1 MSMHQ
6 DELHK
11 IKISTTKNK
20 LTMAAGLGTLIE
32 LFDQSPLK
40 KEFMSC
46 LPERTSHRSVGSYQ
60 MALTLMAAFLY
71 GYDCLEDLDQFRNDP
86 KLTELFGNETAAA
99 RTHGDFL
106 RDFEPEHI
114 QKLNQFLNR
123 MSRYI
128 FEQMQIQLSEEF
140 KPKNLVIDVDST
152 SHVQHGEKMEGLAF
166 NYKSEWCLDSQVSFN
181 QIGLCHGFQLRSGN
195 TRSGVDAEALIRQ
208 SFIDGKK
215 QIERKFQLN
224 DFFRADSAYCKQ
236 DVIKSLTELGV
247 LFTVT
252 ANDGTT
258 NWKSLLEKTG
268 VDWTEWVYSKEEI
281 EKAQRKQQ
289 ELPQIQMTRMY
300 WTPRW
305 SKKEESKLMFPI
317 VIKRTWN
324 KDREEELRKKGHQVS
339 LFHED
344 GFKHEDP
351 WDYYAVV
358 TNFPL
363 DLPRAEL
370 STNPHVEKSEKNKN
384 WSIQEVFKHHQ
395 KRGNAENFIR
405 EEKYGYDLK
414 HFPCLKLNANY
425 AYGQLAMV
433 AHNILRWVAIMTR
446 PDKPHFSK
454 KLRKHFIFIPGK
466 IVHHA
471 RQTFLKLMEHHYRA
485 VQGLRERLGFNS
497 ATIPQQYSS
506 A

>member
-1 MSMHQ
+1 MAMHRE
-6 DELHK
+6 ELK
-11 IKISTTKNK
+11 PLKISKTKSK

-32 LFDQSPLK
+32 LFDSSPLK
-40 KEFMSC
+40 NEFMAC

-86 KLTELFGNETAAA
+86 KLSELFGNQTAAA

-106 RDFEPEHI
+106 RDFDETHLL
-114 QKLNQFLNR
+114 KLNQFLNR

-128 FEQMQIQLSEEF
+128 FEQMQIQLPEQF
-140 KPKNLVIDVDST
+140 KPKKLIIDVDST
-152 SHVQHGEKMEGLAF
+152 SHEQHGEKMEGLAF
-166 NYKSEWCLDSQVSFN
+166 NYKNEWCLDSQVSFN

-195 TRSGVDAEALIRQ
+195 TKSGVDAASLICQ
-208 SFIDGKK
+208 SFTDGKK
-215 QIERKFQLN
+215 QVERKFQFN

-236 DVIKSLTELGV
+236 DVIKVLVDLGV
-247 LFTVT
+247 LFTLT
-252 ANDGTT
+252 AHDGTT
-258 NWKSLLEKTG
+258 NWKEILEKTG
-268 VDWTEWVYSKEEI
+268 VDWTNWVYSQAEI
-281 EKAQRKQQ
+281 ERAQKNQQ
-289 ELPQIQMTRMY
+289 ELPQIQIARMY
-300 WTPRW
+300 WTPKW
-305 SKKEESKLMFPI
+305 SEKEESKLMFPI
-317 VIKRTWN
+317 LVKRTWN
-324 KDREEELRKKGHQVS
+324 KDREEELKKTGRQAS
-339 LFHED
+339 LFHDD

-351 WDYYAVV
+351 WDYYGIV

-363 DLPRAEL
+363 DL
-370 STNPHVEKSEKNKN
+370 STEKYVDKSNNMEKMKR
-384 WSIQEVFKHHQ
+384 WSIQEVFEHHQ

-425 AYGQLAMV
+425 AYGLLAMV

-454 KLRKHFIFIPGK
+454 KLRRHFVFIPGK

-471 RQTFLKLMEHHYRA
+471 RQVFLKLMEFHYKG
-485 VQGLRERLGFNS
+485 VQELRERLGLNS
-497 ATIPQQYSS
+497 KKSPLQFSS